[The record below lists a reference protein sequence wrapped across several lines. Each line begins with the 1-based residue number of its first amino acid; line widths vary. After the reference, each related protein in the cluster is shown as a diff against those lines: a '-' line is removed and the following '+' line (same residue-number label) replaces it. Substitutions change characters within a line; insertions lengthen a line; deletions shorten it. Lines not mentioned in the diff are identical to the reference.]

1 MNIEK
6 LYDFR
11 ESLSLDGIIFCY
23 SGPVSQ
29 ELIEEIGD
37 VIKMKLELEDATL
50 GIIQRVFGIF
60 VEQVQNIMN
69 YSAEKTFDKSGD
81 VESRS
86 GVIVVGKT
94 KNDFYILSGN
104 LVENST
110 KRKLVESFN
119 ELSGKAKHELKSL
132 YKERLKQGHL
142 EEGKGA
148 GIGLI
153 DIARKASEPITYCF
167 RKVDSDY
174 SFYSAKVQI

>member
-1 MNIEK
+1 MNIEH
-6 LYDFR
+6 LHSFR
-11 ESLSLDGIIFCY
+11 ENLNLHGIIFCY

-69 YSAEKTFDKSGD
+69 YSAEKTYDESGD
-81 VESRS
+81 IESRS
-86 GVIVVGKT
+86 GVIVVGK
-94 KNDFYILSGN
+94 KDSDFYILSGN

-110 KRKLVESFN
+110 KRKLIDSFN
-119 ELSGKAKHELKSL
+119 ELNGKAKEELKTL
-132 YKERLKQGHL
+132 YKERLKQGQL

-167 RKVDSDY
+167 RKVDADY